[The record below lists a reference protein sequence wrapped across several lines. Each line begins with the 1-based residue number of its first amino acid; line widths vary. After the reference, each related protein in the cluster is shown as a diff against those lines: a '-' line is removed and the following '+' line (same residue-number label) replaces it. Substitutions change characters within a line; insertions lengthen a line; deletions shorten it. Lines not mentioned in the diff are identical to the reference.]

1 MTPEKFTQVRALQW
15 PNGPERAAGHV
26 AMSPGAIAIRSGLSF
41 EAQRDDLDELL
52 LAGLRMASGRQILLV
67 SRPDPD
73 FESYGL
79 DVYVDP
85 LDDGIAAMR
94 ELSEALGLQT
104 GDVKV
109 FRPTSSQGSALPDS
123 SF

>member
-1 MTPEKFTQVRALQW
+1 MTGKFTQVSALQW
-15 PNGPERAAGHV
+15 PNGPERAAGHLT
-26 AMSPGAIAIRSGLSF
+26 MSPSEIATRSGLSF
-41 EAQRDDLDELL
+41 EAQRDDLDEML
-52 LAGLRMASGRQILLV
+52 LAGLRTTSGRQILLV

-85 LDDGIAAMR
+85 LDDGVAAMG

-104 GDVKV
+104 GEMKV
-109 FRPTSSQGSALPDS
+109 FRPTSSLGPALPDS